1 MEIERIACA
10 PHAIIREVVEILTVR
25 AQDKGLWLRFDCRR
39 AQSRESVL
47 TDAGRVRQIVTNL
60 VGNALKFTESGGV
73 TVVLS
78 LRPGRDAS
86 MLGIDVV
93 DTGIGIPS
101 DRLEAVFEPFTQA
114 EGSTTRR
121 FGGTGLGL
129 TISRQFARGLGGDI
143 AAHGEM
149 GKGSV
154 FSVTLD
160 PGPLEG
166 VRMLAPEEAKAAEID
181 TGPVAGI
188 TWQFPPKRV
197 LVVDDGEANRELVRL
212 VLEEVGLSVAGA
224 ERPGRRGHGDPRAL
238 RRDPDGYADAGDG
251 RFYSYA
257 HASAAGHEAADLR
270 AYGQRHEGLRARSP
284 GCRL

>member
-1 MEIERIACA
+1 M
-10 PHAIIREVVEILTVR
+10 
-25 AQDKGLWLRFDCRR
+25 
-39 AQSRESVL
+39 L

-78 LRPGRDAS
+78 LRAGGGTR

-93 DTGIGIPS
+93 DTGIGIPA

-143 AAHGEM
+143 VAHSEM

-166 VRMLAPEEAKAAEID
+166 VRMLEPRGGQGRAQVD
-181 TGPVAGI
+181 TGPVAGDHLAV
-188 TWQFPPKRV
+188 PARRV

-212 VLEEVGLSVAGA
+212 VLEEVGLDASGRR
-224 ERPGRRGHGDPRAL
+224 ERPGRRWTWRP
-238 RRDPDGYADAGDG
+238 
-251 RFYSYA
+251 
-257 HASAAGHEAADLR
+257 ASA
-270 AYGQRHEGLRARSP
+270 ST
-284 GCRL
+284 